1 MTLSAIITSA
11 LAQLDRGED
20 PQLVTKY
27 ESKFTQYAND
37 AVLDM
42 AKDFPLHFTESVTLD
57 GGKFYT
63 TDLSKWATK
72 ILSVKQDGEAVDWDL
87 GDELGEIVCVDAVG
101 EELTGS
107 VDVKYKYVPSAM
119 TSTSDIPGIPEQL
132 HRIIVT
138 YVVARDKASG
148 DPTTQGA
155 STIYF
160 QLYERQKS
168 GMMLGGLG
176 APSQYK
182 FINR

>member
-27 ESKFTQYAND
+27 ESKFKQYAND
-37 AVLDM
+37 AVLDL
-42 AKDFPLHFTESVTLD
+42 AKDFPMHFTEPVILVN
-57 GGKFYT
+57 GKFYT
-63 TDLSKWATK
+63 TDLSKLAVK
-72 ILSVKQDGEAVDWDL
+72 ILTVKQNNRPVDWDL
-87 GDELGEIVCVDAVG
+87 GDEAGEIVCLDANKNA
-101 EELTGS
+101 LTGS
-107 VDVKYKYVPSAM
+107 VDVKYKYTPSDM

-132 HRIIVT
+132 HKCIVT
-138 YVVARDKASG
+138 YIVARDKASG

-168 GMMLGGLG
+168 GLMLGGLG
-176 APSQYK
+176 AQSQYK